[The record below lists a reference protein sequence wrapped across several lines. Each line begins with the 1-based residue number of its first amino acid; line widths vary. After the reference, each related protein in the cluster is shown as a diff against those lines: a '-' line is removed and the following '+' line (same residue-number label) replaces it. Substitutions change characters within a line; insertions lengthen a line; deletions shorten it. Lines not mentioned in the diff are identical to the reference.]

1 MGTSA
6 ESAFVLQQAV
16 VTNFAFDCGLAADDG
31 PIGSRTMARIHMLI
45 EQSDKSAAR
54 KVMAG
59 WFKGDELYD
68 RRRTGGNNTLEL
80 FEFCELIVRITFD
93 RANPKYGSVGNRE
106 VKGGVMP
113 KVLEDTLKSDILP
126 KARCEARH
134 DA

>member
-1 MGTSA
+1 
-6 ESAFVLQQAV
+6 
-16 VTNFAFDCGLAADDG
+16 
-31 PIGSRTMARIHMLI
+31 
-45 EQSDKSAAR
+45 
-54 KVMAG
+54 VMAG